1 MDLRFLF
8 RAAFGM
14 LVALAVSYAIGRGI
28 QYYKSRKGDKG

>member
-1 MDLRFLF
+1 MDLKFLF

-14 LVALAVSYAIGRGI
+14 LVAFGVSYIIGKGI

>member
-14 LVALAVSYAIGRGI
+14 LVALVVSYIIGKGI
-28 QYYKSRKGDKG
+28 QYYKSRKGDKR